1 MGLVF
6 IFVISRDADFRALGF
21 FISLALFLVLFHVL
35 GKSPRL
41 TTLVQSG
48 EPPWDHWGVWS
59 LVTWVW
65 ICFQV

>member
-6 IFVISRDADFRALGF
+6 VFVISSDADFLALGF

-41 TTLVQSG
+41 TTLVQSRENSRGITG
-48 EPPWDHWGVWS
+48 ESRRW
-59 LVTWVW
+59 
-65 ICFQV
+65 